1 MELAQSSDA
10 KRAMYTRLTL
20 IALSIVLVLKV
31 CWFSRL
37 GLGENRELVDF
48 DAFHI
53 AAQRVWLGDIDQA
66 YQALKFAEMQ
76 RQANAGAGIF
86 MPWTYP
92 PQFDLM
98 VAPLAFLPVGLAY
111 LAFTATTLGFYLL
124 TLRSIA
130 GSYFA
135 LLLVVLFPALAV
147 TVSSGQNGF
156 LTGGLMG
163 LACVAFSNR
172 QVVAGLALG
181 SMVIKPHLAVAL
193 AGYTLL
199 TRRWMIALVAGTVV
213 LASSLAATVLLGP
226 GIWSAFLEGVRE
238 SGILLER
245 GVYPLHRMISPYAA
259 LRSAGLLSWAALA
272 AQGTVV
278 TLSVAAIVFAIRSG
292 FAPRSTLG
300 LVAMV
305 SVLTSPYAYDYD
317 LPVLGIGLALLLP
330 EIVQF
335 GSERERAT
343 IYGLIFLAGISGLL
357 QAYRLQLQDGSDY
370 HEHRLL
376 SISGVAL
383 VLAVLLVFRI
393 LLRSH
398 RLNVAKIAATVTP
411 S

>member
-1 MELAQSSDA
+1 MLARTLELAQSSDT

-48 DAFHI
+48 DAFYI
-53 AAQRVWLGDIDQA
+53 AAQRIWLGDIDQA
-66 YQALKFAEMQ
+66 YQVLKLAEMQ
-76 RQANAGAGIF
+76 RQANPGARIF
-86 MPWTYP
+86 LPWAYP
-92 PQFDLM
+92 PQFDLV

-130 GSYFA
+130 RSYFA
-135 LLLVVLFPALAV
+135 LLLVLLFPTLAN
-147 TVSSGQNGF
+147 TVGIGQNGF

-163 LACVAFSNR
+163 VACMAFSNR

-199 TRRWMIALVAGTVV
+199 TRRWIIGLVAGAVV

-226 GIWSAFLEGVRE
+226 GIWNAFLEGVRE
-238 SGILLER
+238 SGIFLEN

-259 LRSAGLLSWAALA
+259 LRSAGLPTWAALA
-272 AQGTVV
+272 AQGTVA
-278 TLSVAAIVFAIRSG
+278 TLSVAAIMFAIRCG
-292 FAPRSTLG
+292 FASRSTLG
-300 LVAMV
+300 FVAMV
-305 SVLTSPYAYDYD
+305 SVLISPYAYDYD

-343 IYGLIFLAGISGLL
+343 IYGLIFIAEIYGLL
-357 QAYRLQLQDGSDY
+357 QAFRLQLQDGSDY
-370 HEHRLL
+370 HEQL
-376 SISGVAL
+376 SIGGIAL
-383 VLAVLLVFRI
+383 VLAVILVFRI

-398 RLNVAKIAATVTP
+398 RSRND
-411 S
+411 